1 MTREQFNSYYQRG
14 QITAMLYDFYS
25 EKNRNQ
31 KMSFRKGDFDMF
43 LNSWI
48 MSNGVP
54 MQMGYSALVDI
65 VEKTIND

>member
-1 MTREQFNSYYQRG
+1 MTREQFNNYYQRG
-14 QITAMLYDFYS
+14 QITTMLYDFYN
-25 EKNRNQ
+25 EKNINQ
-31 KMSFRKGDFDMF
+31 KMSFGKEHFDMF

-54 MQMGYSALVDI
+54 LQMGYSTLVDI

>member
-1 MTREQFNSYYQRG
+1 
-14 QITAMLYDFYS
+14 
-25 EKNRNQ
+25 
-31 KMSFRKGDFDMF
+31 
-43 LNSWI
+43 